1 MRKIRYD
8 LDIGYPGCN
17 DEGVM
22 EVPDGMCPAEIDEMV
37 NDMAAE
43 YGNSWEGDE
52 RLGWSSDMT
61 EEEHE
66 QENESFREGVCG
78 SWQWAREDD
87 DA

>member
-22 EVPDGMCPAEIDEMV
+22 EVEDNMTDAEIDDMV

-43 YGNSWEGDE
+43 HGNSWEGDE
-52 RLGWSSDMT
+52 RLGWWSDMT
-61 EEEHE
+61 EEERE
-66 QENESFREGVCG
+66 EENEYFRENVCG
-78 SWQWAREDD
+78 SWQFTTEDD